1 MNTHWSSRLRTIRLV
16 QVVIAMAVAAAIP
29 AFGQASMMPL
39 LPNGPTSDRI
49 NLVIL
54 SEGYTEAELAQ
65 FRTDATNTLAALF
78 SNSPIAGYQEHFNAF
93 AISVASAESGSD
105 HPSRGIYRNTYF
117 GSSYDN
123 AGIARYLTVPQR
135 QPVYNILYQFIPQYD
150 LVVILVNDEEY
161 GGSGGRFMT
170 ISKHSATAEIVR
182 HELGHSFANLGDEY
196 TTGESAGYELPNATQ
211 DTDRNLTKWSSWIEG
226 GTAVPTPVSP
236 STDSKVGLFE
246 GAHYNSAGWYRPK
259 SNCKMR
265 SLGADFC
272 EVCKEALVKAVY
284 AQSRPLRSQEPA
296 SFLANLVAASS
307 QTFRVKTTTPPGQ
320 PMEIR
325 WILNG
330 TPMGETSSN
339 LVLTAAQLN
348 PGTNF
353 LQVNIADRTSLV
365 RSDPDALLQASHTW
379 QVVLEASSQL
389 RIERP
394 TRLQDGRM
402 VFNVVGTAA
411 NGMRIE
417 TSSNMTT
424 WTPVATYG
432 SLDGTLSITNSPA
445 NGSVTIMRA
454 VCLP

>member
-1 MNTHWSSRLRTIRLV
+1 MKTTWFPRLQAIRLI
-16 QVVIAMAVAAAIP
+16 QVIFTMAFGITVT
-29 AFGQASMMPL
+29 AFGQPSMMPL
-39 LPNGPTSDRI
+39 LPNGPTSERI
-49 NLVIL
+49 NIVIL
-54 SEGYTEAELAQ
+54 SEGYTEAELGQ

-78 SNSPIAGYQEHFNAF
+78 ANSPLSGYQEHFNAF

-105 HPSRGIYRNTYF
+105 HPSRGIYRDTYF
-117 GSSYDN
+117 SSSYDN
-123 AGIARYLTVPQR
+123 AGIARYLTVQR
-135 QPVYNILYQFIPQYD
+135 QNVYNVLYQFIPQYD
-150 LVVILVNDEEY
+150 LVVIIVNDEEY

-196 TTGESAGYELPNATQ
+196 TTGESSGYELPNATQ
-211 DTDRNLTKWSSWIEG
+211 VTDRNLATWKAWIDSSTLIPTLVSS
-226 GTAVPTPVSP
+226 GTEAQ
-236 STDSKVGLFE
+236 VGLFA
-246 GAHYNSAGWYRPK
+246 GANYNSPGWYRPK

-265 SLGADFC
+265 SLGVDYC
-272 EVCKEALVKAVY
+272 EVCKEALVKALY
-284 AQSRPLRSQEPA
+284 SQSSPLRSQEPSA
-296 SFLANLVAASS
+296 FLANLVAASS
-307 QTFRVKTTTPPGQ
+307 QTFRVKTTTPPSQ

-325 WILNG
+325 WLLNG
-330 TPMGETSSN
+330 YPMSETSSN
-339 LVLTAAQLN
+339 LVLSAAQLN
-348 PGTNF
+348 PGTNY
-353 LQVNIADRTSLV
+353 LQVRVADKTSLV
-365 RSDPDALLQASHTW
+365 RSDPSALLQASYTW

-402 VFNVVGTAA
+402 VFNVVGKAA

-432 SLDGTLSITNSPA
+432 SLDGTVSITNSPA